1 MLVYVR
7 GAGDIATGIALR
19 LHRVGCQVVMADIA
33 EPTCIR
39 RTVAFS
45 EAIRL
50 GEARVEDV
58 TARLAADARVARAIA
73 AAGDVAVVVDPDA
86 RMIGAL
92 APDAVVDAIL
102 AKRNLG
108 TSMDMAPVVVGVG
121 PGFTA
126 GIDCHAAVETKRGH
140 YLGRAIY
147 QGSPIANT
155 GVPGVIAGVGADRV
169 LRAPADGPFEC
180 VRAIG
185 DAVSAGEVVGR
196 VAGEPMVATIDGVL
210 RGLIASGVRVV
221 RGMKS
226 GDIDPRGERAFCD
239 TVSDKASAVGGG
251 VLEAIMHFSSPFKP
265 LIVLETRLA
274 YGLEYVM
281 ASDVKLTKLA
291 DCAGCGA
298 KVGAG
303 QLAKLFEGFEQPHD
317 PNLLVGFDRA
327 DDAAVYKV
335 APDVAMVQTLDFFP
349 PIADDPFT
357 FGTIAATNALSD
369 IYAMGGEPKTA
380 LNIMAVPQDMDPDAV
395 RDILR
400 GGCAKATE
408 AGAIVCGGHSIY
420 DPEPKYGMAVTG
432 LVHPD
437 RILTNAGARP
447 GDVLV
452 YTKPL
457 GIGVLTSAMKADLV
471 DEDLAQRVLD
481 IITTLNRGARDI
493 MVRYRVHACTDI
505 TGFGVMGHLLEM
517 AQGAGVAIDVDAAA
531 FEFLPR
537 AREFAAM
544 GIVPAGAYR
553 NREYAQAS
561 ADLSGVPLDVADLLF
576 DPQTSGGLM
585 ICVDAEDAPAMLAEL
600 AADPRVPVA
609 VEVGRVL
616 PYDDAG
622 DDDDAPDGA
631 GPAPRLRVHW

>member
-1 MLVYVR
+1 
-7 GAGDIATGIALR
+7 
-19 LHRVGCQVVMADIA
+19 
-33 EPTCIR
+33 
-39 RTVAFS
+39 
-45 EAIRL
+45 
-50 GEARVEDV
+50 
-58 TARLAADARVARAIA
+58 
-73 AAGDVAVVVDPDA
+73 
-86 RMIGAL
+86 
-92 APDAVVDAIL
+92 
-102 AKRNLG
+102 
-108 TSMDMAPVVVGVG
+108 
-121 PGFTA
+121 
-126 GIDCHAAVETKRGH
+126 
-140 YLGRAIY
+140 
-147 QGSPIANT
+147 
-155 GVPGVIAGVGADRV
+155 
-169 LRAPADGPFEC
+169 
-180 VRAIG
+180 
-185 DAVSAGEVVGR
+185 
-196 VAGEPMVATIDGVL
+196 
-210 RGLIASGVRVV
+210 
-221 RGMKS
+221 
-226 GDIDPRGERAFCD
+226 
-239 TVSDKASAVGGG
+239 
-251 VLEAIMHFSSPFKP
+251 
-265 LIVLETRLA
+265 
-274 YGLEYVM
+274 M

-447 GDVLV
+447 GDALV

-481 IITTLNRGARDI
+481 IMTTLNRGARDI